1 MPYDPSKPYTV
12 ESAAPKYDPTKP
24 FTVESA
30 APEVAAPEVAQNV
43 PAEVPTRPSITSLL
57 DQAGRDNRTIT
68 TPDASSAFVPA
79 PDTKPTTVTQDNPV
93 AHDDPIARAFRTVV
107 KPDFTIEQSTE
118 AAVKLLDQDRDG
130 FEPAEYMKANPGAN
144 PLFAKIVLEV
154 YKARAREGLILSRVL
169 SKTPEVTVGY
179 GVEGYGMLG
188 SIASGIKGQ
197 FKNWAKVES
206 PFPLPEG
213 ERELAA
219 KKIFAA
225 TMLASGGLV
234 DQARTGIR
242 KIGENS
248 FTGIVPRAINWA
260 VTPGADAK
268 DIISGYGG
276 PSTDAGWQARLN
288 SDVKMLHRMEAAATG
303 QNLPGGP
310 FTAEQTAEVKDMQAA
325 DPFTL
330 GLTAGVGKAAGLVGK
345 GLVLADAASTL
356 RRVASASLTAE
367 QRIAQTLAA
376 KAISAAPKLTAAE
389 IAADTAAKAVGAAPK
404 LTAAEIAAEIA
415 ADTSAKAT
423 AAAKAAD
430 VAATAAGTGP
440 LVPRVSALLNTPVVK
455 STLTAGALT
464 GLSEKDDQAAAMA
477 GLGAAGVLASGL
489 STGIKR
495 NLPIVVESANAIGG
509 AANLADKAS
518 VVVPNLINRIPPVAG
533 PVIGAGLGGLGGGAI
548 GAGLGA
554 LAGPLIRKGITA
566 AADHAGSVFK
576 RGAEAVADVATI
588 TEQKLKQAAGV
599 LEGEQGIYRLP
610 SDEVIKMASKV
621 SPDLGKQVAQEFK
634 FNKDATL
641 KAISADPL
649 AIQLVD
655 PKMIDA
661 MSFEKPVVLNR
672 TLEVVAKSP
681 LEQLLGLDP
690 LKSTKKSRKVSAAE
704 KKIQADVDRQA
715 GPLKQPPGA
724 FMPLTTEV
732 LPDGT
737 GAVVGFGKSL
747 IDATVRKVFDT
758 PDLKAEF
765 MREGRLTADGKR
777 LNQLGADYLLKRFDE
792 ANALQLDDIG
802 PKESPTRVFK
812 SAKDLLTNIKE
823 EIDAKKAAKADA
835 NARVTALKNK
845 QKMQDLGHESRS
857 RAHAQTDLELR
868 IKLDKAAGA
877 LEANKSVRDPLSP
890 KATADRLIIEQAIEG
905 LNSEKAKLVQDIK
918 AEVDAKSAADVS
930 NQEGIKNATQE
941 LLQAEADREFLNARA
956 AAYGDLNMIDRLGIL
971 DAVPER
977 VPLSKIQSTTRLP
990 GSNGNPIRNK
1000 LYRVGIEQFAKDRVT
1015 AKRDRAAALVAASE
1029 SRRAAAEI
1037 SRAAADRSRAAT
1049 GTP

>member
-24 FTVESA
+24 YTVESA
-30 APEVAAPEVAQNV
+30 APKYDPTKPYTVESAAPEVAQNV

-154 YKARAREGLILSRVL
+154 YKARSREGLIATRVL
-169 SKTPEVTVGY
+169 TKAPEVAFGY
-179 GVEGYGMLG
+179 GAEGYGMLG

-242 KIGENS
+242 KIGENRV

-260 VTPGADAK
+260 VTPGAEAK
-268 DIISGYGG
+268 DIILGYGG

-330 GLTAGVGKAAGLVGK
+330 GLTAGVGKAVGLVGK
-345 GLVLADAASTL
+345 GVALADAASTL

-389 IAADTAAKAVGAAPK
+389 IAA
-404 LTAAEIAAEIA
+404 EIA

-430 VAATAAGTGP
+430 VAATEAGTGP

-464 GLSEKDDQAAAMA
+464 GLSEKDEQAAAMA
-477 GLGAAGVLASGL
+477 GLGAAGVAVSGL

-588 TEQKLKQAAGV
+588 TEQKLKQTAGV
-599 LEGEQGIYRLP
+599 LEGDQGIYRLP

-704 KKIQADVDRQA
+704 KKIQAAVDRQA

-792 ANALQLDDIG
+792 ANALQLEDIG

-812 SAKDLLTNIKE
+812 SAKGLLTNIKE

-918 AEVDAKSAADVS
+918 AEVDSKSAADGI
-930 NQEGIKNATQE
+930 NREGIKNATQE
-941 LLQAEADREFLNARA
+941 LLQAEADRDALNARA

-990 GSNGNPIRNK
+990 GSNGNPIGNK
-1000 LYRVGIEQFAKDRVT
+1000 LYRDVIEQFAKDRVT